1 MLQIKPENNVE
12 YLFRRLLLLLSLLL
26 LLLLLLLLFMNTLFE
41 ILKIRIA
48 LQKICSLIYTN

>member
-12 YLFRRLLLLLSLLL
+12 YLFRRLLLLL
-26 LLLLLLLLFMNTLFE
+26 LLLLLFMNTLFE
-41 ILKIRIA
+41 ILKIHIA